1 MKKTI
6 CVYCASSTKINQ
18 RYYDAAAEVG
28 ELIVRSGCRLVNGAG
43 NMGLMRTCADAV
55 LNNGGEAVGVIPQF
69 MIDLDWHYADMTDL
83 IVTHDMHDRKKKLAE
98 MSDACIALPG
108 GCGTLE
114 ELMEIITWKQLG
126 LYTKP
131 VVILNIDGYYDSLL
145 AMLQKAADE
154 HFMRPEHLQLWTVA
168 TTPQEAVEQALTTP
182 EWDKRVAKST
192 ARI

>member
-28 ELIVRSGCRLVNGAG
+28 ELIARHGCRLVNGAG
-43 NMGLMRTCADAV
+43 NMGLMRACADAV

-69 MIDLDWHYADMTDL
+69 MIDLDWHYHDMTDL

-98 MSDACIALPG
+98 MADACIALPG

-126 LYTKP
+126 IYTKP
-131 VVILNIDGYYDSLL
+131 VVILNVDGYYDSLL

-154 HFMRPEHLQLWTVA
+154 HFMRDEHLKLWTVA
-168 TTPQEAVEQALTTP
+168 TTPQEALEQALNTP
-182 EWDKRVAKST
+182 EWDRRIAKST